1 MDHLRHISLPPR
13 DEPLVIPWPQERG
26 IGFPSFLE
34 PEEWRNFIYS
44 FNLHPGIPLQIIAK
58 YHRAQKLY
66 YLAWIDFDLIKAGEL
81 IALIALEMALK
92 QRYGTRPDLV
102 EVILP
107 HEERWPSEKQKTAA
121 RKRKADFHLLLNYMV
136 QKDGVTNEA
145 LPSVKRFSS
154 NVIDRLTGKAK
165 PGIAEIR
172 NSQAHGEPFDGM
184 LQSGLIELVCDLI
197 HYVYRDLI
205 HDVEL
210 EHR

>member
-102 EVILP
+102 AVILP

-121 RKRKADFHLLLNYMV
+121 RKRKADVH
-136 QKDGVTNEA
+136 
-145 LPSVKRFSS
+145 
-154 NVIDRLTGKAK
+154 
-165 PGIAEIR
+165 
-172 NSQAHGEPFDGM
+172 
-184 LQSGLIELVCDLI
+184 
-197 HYVYRDLI
+197 
-205 HDVEL
+205 
-210 EHR
+210 